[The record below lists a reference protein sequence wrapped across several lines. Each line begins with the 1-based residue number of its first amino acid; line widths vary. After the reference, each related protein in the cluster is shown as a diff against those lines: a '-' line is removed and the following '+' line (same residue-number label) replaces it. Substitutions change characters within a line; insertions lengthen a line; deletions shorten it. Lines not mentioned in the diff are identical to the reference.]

1 MENSPDYRVF
11 IVGDAYMGPHELLA
25 PFGSIE
31 FREESSTP
39 SLENLKTLHEHF
51 PFVVWI
57 NPTPKQY
64 WNRTIAPYVQQVF
77 QMEPLTINGILEA
90 AKYMNGIKH
99 F

>member
-11 IVGDAYMGPHELLA
+11 IVGDSYMAPHELLS

-39 SLENLKTLHEHF
+39 SMENLKTLSEHF
-51 PFVVWI
+51 PFIVWI
-57 NPTPKQY
+57 NPTPKKY
-64 WNRTIAPYVQQVF
+64 WKRTVAPYIQKIF
-77 QMEPLTINGILEA
+77 RMEPLTINGIIKS
-90 AKYMNGIKH
+90 AKYFNGINH